1 MHGSRDL
8 LTFRGAVIV
17 PAGQAAVT
25 ALAVGVTVGSL
36 SWYFDGDK
44 PLAVGA
50 LASGASLAIAW
61 LLSLGWWRA
70 RVSGLDLAPIPARVY
85 PTTVRAEVI
94 ASDPSGAYI
103 EGRYCDFTVSANKLR
118 RMGRRISAGVGF
130 SHAGL
135 AGPHKPL
142 SRSEFEALR
151 DEFVARGL
159 AVWRNPEAHGQGLE
173 LTAAGRAM
181 CRRFAELPEPGKITS
196 LPHRELI
203 PNRSLLSIGAHAHTR
218 AHAD

>member
-1 MHGSRDL
+1 M
-8 LTFRGAVIV
+8 
-17 PAGQAAVT
+17 
-25 ALAVGVTVGSL
+25 
-36 SWYFDGDK
+36 
-44 PLAVGA
+44 
-50 LASGASLAIAW
+50 
-61 LLSLGWWRA
+61 A
-70 RVSGLDLAPIPARVY
+70 RRV
-85 PTTVRAEVI
+85 
-94 ASDPSGAYI
+94 
-103 EGRYCDFTVSANKLR
+103 N
-118 RMGRRISAGVGF
+118 AGVGF

-173 LTAAGRAM
+173 LTAAGRGM
-181 CRRFAELPEPGKITS
+181 CRKFAELPEPGRITL

-203 PNRSLLSIGAHAHTR
+203 SNKLPFSTIAHAYTR